1 MVVTATPAHARL
13 ACRQRRG
20 GGWRYALH
28 AWCALVFVFLMAPLV
43 VVFPISLSSSSYLQF
58 PPPGWSWRWYEAYL
72 TDAVWMEATW
82 RSLKVAACTTVLATV
97 LGTMLAF
104 SLVRGRYPGKALLNQ
119 ASLLPLVVPVIVYSI
134 AVYAMFAWLKLIGM
148 WQAIVLGHTVHAIP
162 FVVIVVG
169 AALRT
174 FDPAQEHAAM
184 SLGAS
189 RATAILRVTL
199 PQIRPA
205 LVSAAFLAF
214 ISSFDELVVAMFLG
228 GVNMTLPKKM
238 FDNIQLEIEPTV
250 AAVSVLQILL
260 VTVVLALAARFGAGA
275 TPVSAGTEPARL
287 QR

>member
-1 MVVTATPAHARL
+1 MDVSAGGGRPDAGVTPAKARI
-13 ACRQRRG
+13 AQRNRRG
-20 GGWRYALH
+20 GGWRHALH
-28 AWCALVFVFLMAPLV
+28 LWCALVFVFLMAPLV

-58 PPPGWSWRWYEAYL
+58 PPPGWSWRWYEAFF
-72 TDAVWMEATW
+72 TDSTWMDATW

-104 SLVRGRYPGKALLNQ
+104 SLVRGRYRGKAIVNQ

-134 AVYAMFAWLKLIGM
+134 AVYAMFGYFKLIGM

-174 FDPAQEHAAM
+174 FDTAQEHAAM
-184 SLGAS
+184 SLGAG
-189 RATAILRVTL
+189 RATAIWRVTL

-228 GVNMTLPKKM
+228 GSNMTLPKKM
-238 FDNIQLEIEPTV
+238 FDNIVNEIDPTI
-250 AAVSVLQILL
+250 AAVSVVQILL
-260 VTVVLALAARFGAGA
+260 VTVVLVIVSRVGAGA
-275 TPVSAGTEPARL
+275 APAR
-287 QR
+287 